1 MSKSLDALIKMI
13 NFLLEK
19 DGNVCAFCLR
29 GDCKRCNKSPVG
41 ECKNH
46 SCKNP
51 FCIGKRHGLFQYD
64 PEEMQKIYID
74 AVIDIERMMQRYP
87 FNWQREKCSRLL
99 AVLDQWR
106 RMLPAICEM
115 NPGKHPG
122 YILRYWL
129 VSLFGYGKRHCVK
142 GANCSN
148 PNCCYCI
155 PVCEKGFC
163 SFNKYRFWVQ
173 SDKKGYHQIWA
184 EMVLGEIRF
193 GRHYASLEEECVV
206 PIQRCWRNYLLR
218 KKQRELDR
226 MIACQKRKREERE
239 ANIPS
244 NSLFPSGFIIK
255 QSGLLVSCYCHEI
268 PWYCLESEFGGPNGD
283 Y

>member
-1 MSKSLDALIKMI
+1 MSEFLVALIMMI
-13 NFLLEK
+13 MRKN
-19 DGNVCAFCLR
+19 GNVCAFCLR

-41 ECKNH
+41 KCKNH
-46 SCKNP
+46 SCKDP
-51 FCIGKRHGLFQYD
+51 FCIGKEHGFFQYSAGM
-64 PEEMQKIYID
+64 MQKYYND
-74 AVIDIERMMQRYP
+74 CVNDIRRMMRK
-87 FNWQREKCSRLL
+87 NDKKWQREKYSRLL

-129 VSLFGYGKRHCVK
+129 VSLFGYGKRNCVK
-142 GANCSN
+142 GPNCSN

-155 PVCEKGFC
+155 PVCEEGFC
-163 SFNKYRFWVQ
+163 SFNKHRFWVQ
-173 SDKKGYHQIWA
+173 SDRKGYHQIWA
-184 EMVLGEIRF
+184 EMVLDKIEF

-218 KKQRELDR
+218 KMRKQRELDA

-268 PWYCLESEFGGPNGD
+268 PWYYPEK
-283 Y
+283 